1 MQLKKIVGQGQR
13 LGLGLMGRAL
23 AWPVQRSALH
33 PLLRKKRAYSLEVAN
48 HDRMKLLSTALH
60 QNEFLHGRCW
70 MSLVVVIIFEV
81 FLSIFM

>member
-13 LGLGLMGRAL
+13 LGLGLMVRVL
-23 AWPVQRSALH
+23 DWPVQRSAFH
-33 PLLRKKRAYSLEVAN
+33 PLPCKKTADSLEVA
-48 HDRMKLLSTALH
+48 HRDTMKLLFTALH

-70 MSLVVVIIFEV
+70 MSLVVGIIFEV